1 MNIECYIGII
11 ATLIATCTT
20 FVVGFQ
26 IIDSITIKRKLYNIE
41 KKQKETSKQLIIQ
54 RNVTQESI
62 CIFNGLEILNNG
74 KDALKRPSA
83 AFLHFHQALIYSIE
97 IEIEREDYDWL
108 FDYLNK
114 CIEEIRYNDFDNRS
128 IVGGDQMKRVQ
139 EGIEAFRKDLTEVEK
154 SLKKSKNFVKIKPLY
169 KQMRN
174 ALDAKLGDIATL
186 K

>member
-41 KKQKETSKQLIIQ
+41 KNQKETRKQLIIQ

-74 KDALKRPSA
+74 KDVLKRPSA
-83 AFLHFHQALIYSIE
+83 AFLHFHQALIYS

-186 K
+186 